1 MATKDGRFL
10 FRESPTPIRHPYKK
24 NTWLGQIQ
32 PILGQKTSSFWGLED
47 EAVLRAVSREAE
59 SGGDAWD
66 TDQDTT
72 FPWVNLDS
80 STSNELEIQ
89 GMYMVFKPMVFS

>member
-32 PILGQKTSSFWGLED
+32 PIFGAKNVFLLGLED

-59 SGGDAWD
+59 SGGDVWD
-66 TDQDTT
+66 IAM
-72 FPWVNLDS
+72 
-80 STSNELEIQ
+80 SNS
-89 GMYMVFKPMVFS
+89 G